1 MDLCEYIEERAL
13 KHLIRTLGCLLT
25 MSLLGGCAPLQA
37 ITDYADT
44 VTGNDIKD
52 VRLRPAKMNDATLE
66 AEMVRAYRDAGWKET
81 VRGITIT
88 ASEWTIKRDPVHG
101 AITHRTIPADM
112 IVQAQ
117 GKTTCRYFS
126 VSYKQQYDG
135 AEYGVTTYGGTGNTE
150 AVDCEKAQSTDND

>member
-1 MDLCEYIEERAL
+1 MRLGEHIKE
-13 KHLIRTLGCLLT
+13 RTLKNLTRTLACLLT
-25 MSLLGGCAPLQA
+25 LSLGTGCASIQA

-52 VRLRPAKMNDATLE
+52 ARLRPAKMNDAGLE
-66 AEMVRAYRDAGWKET
+66 AEMTRAYRDAGWKEN

-88 ASEWTIKRDPVHG
+88 APEWTIKRDPVHG
-101 AITHRTIPADM
+101 AITHRSIPADM

-135 AEYGVTTYGGTGNTE
+135 AGYGVTTYAGTGNTE
-150 AVDCEKAQSTDND
+150 VVDCEKALSTDND